1 MDISW
6 QKPGADQD
14 GGENECESG
23 PCSVVRVQRVWS
35 EHSCKVRILDRG
47 PPGRA
52 GKDDNQEKQ
61 LRGQDCEA
69 RLAPKL
75 EPGEYSSNSSDMEI
89 RGHHYRAATVETL
102 IGRG

>member
-1 MDISW
+1 MGERTSVN
-6 QKPGADQD
+6 QD
-14 GGENECESG
+14 HALWYEFNESG
-23 PCSVVRVQRVWS
+23 QSTAVKS
-35 EHSCKVRILDRG
+35 GLNRG

>member
-1 MDISW
+1 MGVLIRME
-6 QKPGADQD
+6 
-14 GGENECESG
+14 GGG
-23 PCSVVRVQRVWS
+23 TSVNRDHASVIRVQRVWS